1 MRLAVDGAKATIAVH
16 GGAIDETQD
25 ATHLVV
31 EFLLPYLTFKNE
43 LAIGISHKVVVV
55 GIGGAHREAIGP
67 GAKFEVKAIVD
78 GFLGALCATPV
89 ADDGAIEA
97 PFTLEDLVHKVLVV
111 AGMLTTEEVVASH
124 QCPGTTF
131 ANGCLESG
139 QIDLAEGTL
148 VAESIGGVALVLVVV
163 ERIVLHADCH
173 ALLLHALDVA
183 HCHAAREEGVFA
195 HILETAAIE
204 RGATDVDART
214 EENGLVAIACLFA
227 DGLTIAEGKIGVPG
241 GCQAG
246 QRREC
251 RTRVVAATSLLP
263 FVPKHVGA
271 DAVRAIGTPEFGN
284 T

>member
-1 MRLAVDGAKATIAVH
+1 
-16 GGAIDETQD
+16 
-25 ATHLVV
+25 
-31 EFLLPYLTFKNE
+31 
-43 LAIGISHKVVVV
+43 
-55 GIGGAHREAIGP
+55 
-67 GAKFEVKAIVD
+67 
-78 GFLGALCATPV
+78 
-89 ADDGAIEA
+89 
-97 PFTLEDLVHKVLVV
+97 
-111 AGMLTTEEVVASH
+111 MLTTEEVVASH

-195 HILETAAIE
+195 HILEAAAIE

-251 RTRVVAATSLLP
+251 RTRVVRTTSLLP

-284 T
+284 TKATHARTGELGLRMDDGNLLVECHARQGIIDTLLDRLRLVEIDGQGLGMECRGRKEGKD